1 MEFEPIQQERAVP
14 SDSNLHANLHDPD
27 SLTYEPS
34 LGLREKAF
42 SLSPDPRFFFRHS
55 SHGQA
60 FDALVAGI
68 RRGEGILVMTG
79 EVGTGK
85 STLCRAVLKS
95 LDPTTAAAFL
105 PDPSLS
111 REDLFK
117 NLVTDF
123 GIVAA
128 EDIRTGRL
136 RGASRFD
143 LGSMLTE
150 FVRSRQRAQAF
161 AVVVIDEAQKLPA
174 PILEEIRI
182 LCDLEDGEQVLR
194 FILVGQPDLQSR
206 LDTPEMRHITQ
217 RLTVRFELAPLAH
230 AEVSEYISHRLTVA
244 GNPDLEFTS
253 PAIDLVWA
261 VSRGIPRVIN
271 LVCDR
276 ALFRAAHAATRTIDF
291 DQILAAVDDLNLH
304 VDREVRV
311 RSSDEH
317 AWGLESFTPEAR
329 ESQSAPHQWTSP
341 SQPEPLA
348 QPQSE
353 RAAPS
358 SGIAEPSGAETGG
371 AASAPERIQFTSGSS
386 DREWL
391 DATAAAVRTPPLS
404 ASRGEAAAPAADQV
418 EDTPEGQVT
427 APGPDLE
434 SLDRDWMQ
442 TLEARGQESAPAP
455 GTRDGWQSADPV
467 VFPAAQFPGLNEPP
481 APRLEQAGSAPRQR
495 QLWPGAVVVAFI
507 AITALVG
514 YRFGRAE
521 PPPPPS
527 SEVQAAREVPTDAA
541 ASRGVPTSGSSTGP
555 EGAASSAQASLPMR
569 PSVPGDVSPN
579 PLGGASGRSE
589 RVSPAPAPAVRRQP
603 ASQSSQT
610 NAATFAIRIGIFQ
623 NAENA
628 ARIVQELRGG
638 GYPVYTTDTS
648 LPSGKRAVAVFLG
661 PYGEQARAEQD
672 STARAADARVWW
684 ESCDSGAAARRRALI
699 FRHRCAR
706 GTSLRPWRA
715 RAES

>member
-60 FDALVAGI
+60 FDVLVAGI
-68 RRGEGILVMTG
+68 RRREGILVITG

-341 SQPEPLA
+341 SQPEPPA

-353 RAAPS
+353 HSAPS
-358 SGIAEPSGAETGG
+358 SGIAEPSGADRTVQRQPRSEFQLR
-371 AASAPERIQFTSGSS
+371 AVFPPASGS
-386 DREWL
+386 
-391 DATAAAVRTPPLS
+391 
-404 ASRGEAAAPAADQV
+404 
-418 EDTPEGQVT
+418 
-427 APGPDLE
+427 
-434 SLDRDWMQ
+434 
-442 TLEARGQESAPAP
+442 
-455 GTRDGWQSADPV
+455 TR
-467 VFPAAQFPGLNEPP
+467 
-481 APRLEQAGSAPRQR
+481 RQR
-495 QLWPGAVVVAFI
+495 PCGFLYCLP
-507 AITALVG
+507 
-514 YRFGRAE
+514 REGR
-521 PPPPPS
+521 
-527 SEVQAAREVPTDAA
+527 R
-541 ASRGVPTSGSSTGP
+541 
-555 EGAASSAQASLPMR
+555 
-569 PSVPGDVSPN
+569 
-579 PLGGASGRSE
+579 
-589 RVSPAPAPAVRRQP
+589 RRQP
-603 ASQSSQT
+603 LIRLKTRRKAGDRTWTQPGISGPGLDADVRRARSAIHSR
-610 NAATFAIRIGIFQ
+610 ATH
-623 NAENA
+623 
-628 ARIVQELRGG
+628 
-638 GYPVYTTDTS
+638 
-648 LPSGKRAVAVFLG
+648 
-661 PYGEQARAEQD
+661 
-672 STARAADARVWW
+672 
-684 ESCDSGAAARRRALI
+684 ARRVAFGRS
-699 FRHRCAR
+699 RCLS
-706 GTSLRPWRA
+706 G
-715 RAES
+715 